1 MSTRSMILV
10 ALFGLLTWEVTATE
24 QPSRVPANAPTDHD
38 GLMRRKLEHTRGMM
52 EGLATEDFAL
62 IQKHAKL
69 MNDLA
74 TLEQWSR
81 PESPRYRAQLN
92 IFWSANKE
100 MMRHAKDKNLDGAA
114 LSYTQMT
121 LSCVNCHKFLRDPNE

>member
-10 ALFGLLTWEVTATE
+10 ALFGALTWEVIAAE
-24 QPSRVPANAPTDHD
+24 QPKRDLAAEPTDHG
-38 GLMRRKLEHTRGMM
+38 GLMRRKLEHTRGML

-69 MNDLA
+69 MNELT

-81 PESPRYRAQLN
+81 PESLRYRAQLN

-121 LSCVNCHKFLRDPNE
+121 LSCVNCHKFLRDPTE